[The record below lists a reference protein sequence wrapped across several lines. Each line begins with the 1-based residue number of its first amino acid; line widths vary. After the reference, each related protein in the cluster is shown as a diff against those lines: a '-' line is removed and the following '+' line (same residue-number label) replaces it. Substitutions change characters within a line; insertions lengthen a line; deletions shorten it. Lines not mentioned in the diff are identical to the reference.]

1 MRLEECANLIGN
13 SRVWREAG
21 ESAQSSAP
29 GNFCALLMAALFAML
44 FLGGRPLVHN
54 WISIDLIAL
63 GAVVVI
69 F

>member
-1 MRLEECANLIGN
+1 
-13 SRVWREAG
+13 
-21 ESAQSSAP
+21 
-29 GNFCALLMAALFAML
+29 MAALFAML